1 MRDKRRILL
10 GLGILAAVLIAAGA
24 LSAALGKGF
33 SPFGLFAA
41 QKPAVLQ
48 GTLPV
53 IDPIADMSRAAEKA
67 ATEAP
72 ATKAPL
78 TEAPATET
86 AETTD
91 PAETAAK
98 ETTTADRTTEAPSAE
113 GTTEEPVTE
122 EPVTDPPATEPPW
135 TAPPETEPPETQPPW
150 TAPPETE
157 PPVTQPPWT
166 APPETEPPVTEP
178 PATEPPATEP
188 PATEP
193 PATEPPATEPPA
205 TEPPAT
211 EPPSAE
217 PEVPVVPDSLQAH
230 LAASGYTADQLAG
243 TQLLV
248 VKGLEKPRCLVY
260 AFEKVNGRWQEKPLG
275 ALTEIPGI
283 MGRDGMALHTPENAK
298 FTPIGYFG
306 LGPAYG
312 EAAWED
318 TALEYHQIQSE
329 DYWVIDPDSKYYNQL
344 FKTHYGDKDWK
355 YAEEMIALL
364 QYYAL
369 CIFVQKNVN
378 PILYNEGSAIFV
390 HIDRLD
396 NSTSGCIGVERW
408 VMEALFRWLRADA
421 SPHILLYPG
430 E

>member
-1 MRDKRRILL
+1 MAEREKGVRDKKRILQ
-10 GLGILAAVLIAAGA
+10 GLGILAAVLIAAAA

-41 QKPAVLQ
+41 QKPAEIG

-53 IDPIADMSRAAEKA
+53 IDPIGDMRAAQ
-67 ATEAP
+67 TEAP
-72 ATKAPL
+72 TTTAPTTEMPTTERATTEVPTTDAL
-78 TEAPATET
+78 TTAAPATTPPET
-86 AETTD
+86 E
-91 PAETAAK
+91 
-98 ETTTADRTTEAPSAE
+98 ETTTEEPQEETTEKT
-113 GTTEEPVTE
+113 TTEEPVTE
-122 EPVTDPPATEPPW
+122 PPLTETPATDPPV
-135 TAPPETEPPETQPPW
+135 TQPP
-150 TAPPETE
+150 ATE
-157 PPVTQPPWT
+157 PPVTQPPAT
-166 APPETEPPVTEP
+166 DPPATQPPVTEP

-193 PATEPPATEPPA
+193 PETEPPATEPE
-205 TEPPAT
+205 T
-211 EPPSAE
+211 
-217 PEVPVVPDSLQAH
+217 PVIPDSLQVH
-230 LAASGYTADQLAG
+230 LTASGMTADQLVG

-260 AFEKVNGRWQEKPLG
+260 AFEKVGGRWQEKPLG
-275 ALTEIPGI
+275 SLTEIPGI

-378 PILYNEGSAIFV
+378 PIVYNEGSAIFV

-408 VMEALFRWLRADA
+408 VMEALFRWMRADA